1 MGHTHSLMDEVGEMG
16 MVPEVPN
23 SPPEPNSL
31 PTPRPALLPKA
42 VNSSATA
49 AIPSIC
55 QEKETIASCRCPD
68 GHAIVPNALVQASVV
83 KQDGHVVQR
92 QYPAVR
98 NYGECDICEARG
110 TTHRCVQNC
119 DYDLC
124 ERCFDQSSVE
134 AARSQSQPPVEGE
147 DSGQGDK
154 NQSTAG
160 EKEQGPQEP
169 QRLLK
174 IRRECKGK
182 GSPILVYHSK
192 TMGHTGSPT
201 NDQEH
206 GHRLLDGP
214 TLKEMIQ

>member
-1 MGHTHSLMDEVGEMG
+1 MGHTHSLMDEVGEMR

-154 NQSTAG
+154 NQSTAD
-160 EKEQGPQEP
+160 EKEQGPQVCP
-169 QRLLK
+169 TTASNGPIYRLPAGATALGAYRQMLLQAVHHLEE
-174 IRRECKGK
+174 RR
-182 GSPILVYHSK
+182 
-192 TMGHTGSPT
+192 
-201 NDQEH
+201 QAAA
-206 GHRLLDGP
+206 
-214 TLKEMIQ
+214 